1 MSESRLKENATAVK
15 KLFGTAAKLAQKQAA
30 LATLNNVTLP
40 KIYHAIGKRLA
51 GLDTLPTEL
60 EHHRHKIRQLEA
72 GIAATPEEIK
82 SAPGDGFASKAM
94 HIAQQA
100 AQKAAKA
107 TGDAAASVRIQ
118 AAYVS
123 LGKEAVNK
131 YGDQSVPKDL
141 AGEFFTTNA
150 TRATLQAEIASL
162 RSVERI
168 GFLSS
173 RGLVIGVGICAL
185 LGVGYW
191 LLPKGRPSAVPL
203 PNLQPAGEL
212 SEGIAARTT
221 ARDQAA
227 APTLMDSRAAI
238 ARFESEC
245 DETCSALLTASLSG
259 GSPRELVGV
268 LGEKLEKVG
277 SGENRMDGTGIPPA
291 CAKAMIS
298 YIGLYGL
305 LVAEAAVRSAG
316 QEVPGGGIVAML
328 GSGSADAD
336 KGILESGNAEK
347 YWTHVAFIRSLI
359 LLNAESNSF
368 HADFKRQLMAGGSQ
382 PAVFVEL
389 QRMRRDIHNL
399 LLPRYTAYIKEGVRK
414 YGTPTFSNN

>member
-1 MSESRLKENATAVK
+1 MSESQLKENAAAVK

-40 KIYHAIGKRLA
+40 KIYHAIGKKIV
-51 GLDTLPTEL
+51 GLDKLPPDL
-60 EHHRHKIRQLEA
+60 VAHRDKIRALEA
-72 GIAATPEEIK
+72 RIAARPEEPTT
-82 SAPGDGFASKAM
+82 APAEGFAAKAKQL
-94 HIAQQA
+94 AQQA
-100 AQKAAKA
+100 AQKASKA

-123 LGKEAVNK
+123 LGKEAVDK

-162 RSVERI
+162 RSVESI

-212 SEGIAARTT
+212 SEGIATRTT

-227 APTLMDSRAAI
+227 APKLMDSRAAI

-245 DETCSALLTASLSG
+245 DETCSALLSASLSG
-259 GSPRELVGV
+259 GSPLELVGA

-298 YIGLYGL
+298 YIGVYGL
-305 LVAEAAVRSAG
+305 LVAEAAGRSAG

-336 KGILESGNAEK
+336 KSILESGNAAK
-347 YWTHVAFIRSLI
+347 YWTHVALIRSLI
-359 LLNAESNSF
+359 LLNAESNAF
-368 HADFKRQLMAGGSQ
+368 HSDFKRQLMASGSQ
-382 PAVFVEL
+382 PAVFVVL

-399 LLPRYTAYIKEGVRK
+399 LLPRYSACIEAGISK
-414 YGTPTFSNN
+414 YGPPQFSNN